1 MVSSLVEPPSLNAGP
16 TLMPA
21 KYTMRISRLTVDK
34 LGVKLYDKV
43 SAVLAELIAN
53 AYDADAQNVAIHAPM
68 GKYLAGKAN
77 GEVQDKGFEIK
88 IEDDGAG
95 MTPNEMQAFFLVIG
109 AERRTDSRRGGVSKR
124 FSRKVMGRKG
134 VGKLA
139 PFGICKVMEVISAGG
154 KLVKED
160 GKTGHRTSH
169 IILNYDD
176 IIAVGDEPDEPYQ
189 PQVGPKDGTLSE
201 VPGTVISLRDFD
213 YRRVSE
219 IDTLA
224 RQIAQRFGIQS
235 QEWQI
240 SLRDNGATSN
250 AHVVGAF
257 DVETMPNTRIN
268 FLEKGKVA
276 GPDGADLRDIEAG
289 FTHEEAF
296 HSVTGWMGYS
306 KAPYRDELM
315 AGVRIYCRG
324 KIAAQSTIFNQRAG
338 FTGEH
343 NIRSYLVGELH
354 ADWLD
359 EDEDLIQTDRR
370 DILWSNEVAAAFQ
383 DWGRRVVKRIG
394 TLSRDPM
401 RKATLELFME
411 TGRVADRIDTQF
423 PTEGQSEIRAKAA
436 DLARMFGRTMNR
448 SDAEDEEIVGNWVNL
463 SLELAPHVT
472 LDAKMREA
480 AEKTNAP
487 FEVLVSLLRTARIA
501 ELASFGRIAED
512 RLKVISRLDGLKDG
526 PDTQEADLQRLIS
539 DAPWLIDPEWAP
551 VTANQTLQ
559 RLRREFATHYE
570 RETGERIDLGNFEH
584 PRKRP
589 DFVLSSQDGIAQIIE
604 IKMPGHKLRNAEMER
619 IVAYHDCME
628 SFLAAN
634 TEFRRRIQDF
644 HITLVCDDVA
654 LSGSQNAALRFMT
667 KLTRLTWR
675 DFLMRTETV
684 HKDFLAEADRQKR
697 LTASRSD

>member
-1 MVSSLVEPPSLNAGP
+1 
-16 TLMPA
+16 MPA

-53 AYDADAQNVAIHAPM
+53 AYDADAQNVTIRAPM

-77 GEVQDKGFEIK
+77 GEVRDKGFEIK

-95 MTPNEMQAFFLVIG
+95 MTPDEMQAFFLVVG
-109 AERRTDSRRGGVSKR
+109 AERRTDSRGDISKR
-124 FSRKVMGRKG
+124 FRRKVMGRKG

-139 PFGICKVMEVISAGG
+139 PFGICKVMEVVSAGG
-154 KLVKED
+154 KPID
-160 GKTGHRTSH
+160 GRDKVGHLTSH
-169 IILNYDD
+169 IILRYED
-176 IIAVGDEPDEPYQ
+176 IITVPDEPDERYEPE
-189 PQVGPKDGTLSE
+189 VGDKDGTLSSRS
-201 VPGTVISLRDFD
+201 GTTIVLREFG
-213 YRRVSE
+213 YRKVS
-219 IDTLA
+219 DVNVLA
-224 RQIAQRFGIQS
+224 RQIAQRFGIRS
-235 QEWQI
+235 RNWHVT
-240 SLRDNGATSN
+240 LRDLASRD
-250 AHVVGAF
+250 ARQVGAF
-257 DVETMPNTRIN
+257 AIDTMPNTRIDFGEN
-268 FLEKGKVA
+268 GEVT
-276 GPDGADLRDIEAG
+276 GPDGADLQGVEAG
-289 FTHEEAF
+289 FTHEGAF
-296 HSVTGWMGYS
+296 HSVTGWMAYS

-324 KIAAQSTIFNQRAG
+324 KIAAQSTVFNQRAG

-359 EDEDLIQTDRR
+359 EEEDLIQTDRR

-401 RKATLELFME
+401 RKATLEVFME
-411 TGRVADRIDTQF
+411 TGQVADRIETQF
-423 PTEGQSEIRAKAA
+423 PSEGQSEIRAKAT
-436 DLARMFGRTMNR
+436 DLAQMFGRTMNR
-448 SDAEDEEIVGNWVNL
+448 SDAEDEEVVGNWVDL

-480 AEKTNAP
+480 AENTKAP

-512 RLKVISRLDGLKDG
+512 RLKVISRLDGLKDRSE
-526 PDTQEADLQRLIS
+526 TQEADLQRLIS

-604 IKMPGHKLRNAEMER
+604 IKRPGHKLTNAEMDR

-628 SFLAAN
+628 SFLAENA
-634 TEFRRRIQDF
+634 EFSRRIQDF
-644 HITLVCDDVA
+644 HITLVCDDLA
-654 LSGSQNAALRFMT
+654 LSGTQNAAIRYMT
-667 KLTRLTWR
+667 AKLTRLTWR

>member
-1 MVSSLVEPPSLNAGP
+1 
-16 TLMPA
+16 MPAKSA

-34 LGVKLYDKV
+34 LGVKLYDRV

-53 AYDADAQNVAIHAPM
+53 AYDADAQNATIHAPM
-68 GKYLAGKAN
+68 GKYLAGKTN
-77 GEVQDKGFEIK
+77 GQVQDKGFEIK

-95 MTPNEMQAFFLVIG
+95 MTPTEMQAFFLVIG
-109 AERRTDSRRGGVSKR
+109 AERRADPRRGGVSKR
-124 FSRKVMGRKG
+124 FQRKVMGRKG

-154 KLVKED
+154 KPIGEQ
-160 GKTGHRTSH
+160 GKAGHQTSH
-169 IILNYDD
+169 IILRYDD
-176 IIAVGDEPDEPYQ
+176 IVATPDEPDERYEPE
-189 PQVGPKDGTLSE
+189 VGDKDGTLS
-201 VPGTVISLRDFD
+201 PRSGTTIALREFD
-213 YRRVSE
+213 YRRVS
-219 IDTLA
+219 DVNVLA
-224 RQIAQRFGIQS
+224 RQIAQRFGIRS
-235 QEWQI
+235 ENWQVT
-240 SLRDNGATSN
+240 LRDLSGGDVTR
-250 AHVVGAF
+250 VGEFAI
-257 DVETMPNTRIN
+257 ETMPNTRIDFREN
-268 FLEKGKVA
+268 GSVT
-276 GPDGADLRDIEAG
+276 GPKGADLQGVEAG
-289 FTHEEAF
+289 FTHEESF
-296 HSVTGWMGYS
+296 RSVTGWMAYP

-324 KIAAQSTIFNQRAG
+324 KIAAQSTVFNQRAG

-383 DWGRRVVKRIG
+383 DWGRRVVRRIG

-411 TGRVADRIDTQF
+411 TGRVEDRIETLF
-423 PTEGQSEIRAKAA
+423 PSESQREIRAKATE
-436 DLARMFGRTMNR
+436 LARMFGRTINR
-448 SDAEDEEIVGNWVNL
+448 SEVEDDEVVGDLVNL

-487 FEVLVSLLRTARIA
+487 FEMLVSLLRTARIA

-512 RLKVISRLDGLKDG
+512 RLKVISRLDGLKDRSE
-526 PDTQEADLQRLIS
+526 TQESELQRLIS

-559 RLRREFATHYE
+559 RLRQEFASHYL
-570 RETGERIDLGNFEH
+570 RETGKRIDLGNFEH
-584 PRKRP
+584 PSRRP

-604 IKMPGHKLRNAEMER
+604 IKRPNHRLTNAEMER

-628 SFLAAN
+628 SFLAENA
-634 TEFRRRIQDF
+634 EFRRRIQDF
-644 HITLVCDDVA
+644 HITLVCDDLA
-654 LSGSQNAALRFMT
+654 LSGSQNAALRYMT

-675 DFLMRTETV
+675 DFLLRTETI

-697 LTASRSD
+697 LAVSRSD

>member
-1 MVSSLVEPPSLNAGP
+1 
-16 TLMPA
+16 MPA

-53 AYDADAQNVAIHAPM
+53 AYDADAQNVTIRAPM

-77 GEVQDKGFEIK
+77 GEVRDKGFEIK

-95 MTPNEMQAFFLVIG
+95 MTPDEMQAFFLVVG
-109 AERRTDSRRGGVSKR
+109 AERRTDSRGDISKR
-124 FSRKVMGRKG
+124 FRRKVMGRKG

-139 PFGICKVMEVISAGG
+139 PFGICKVMEVVSAGG
-154 KLVKED
+154 KPID
-160 GKTGHRTSH
+160 GRDKVGHLTSH
-169 IILNYDD
+169 IILRYED
-176 IIAVGDEPDEPYQ
+176 IITVPDEPDERYEPE
-189 PQVGPKDGTLSE
+189 VGDKDGTLSSRS
-201 VPGTVISLRDFD
+201 GTTIVLREFG
-213 YRRVSE
+213 YRKVS
-219 IDTLA
+219 DVNVLA
-224 RQIAQRFGIQS
+224 RQIAQRFGIRS
-235 QEWQI
+235 RNWHVT
-240 SLRDNGATSN
+240 LRDLASRD
-250 AHVVGAF
+250 ACQVGAF
-257 DVETMPNTRIN
+257 AIDTMPNTRIDFGEN
-268 FLEKGKVA
+268 GEVT
-276 GPDGADLRDIEAG
+276 GPDGADLQGVEAG
-289 FTHEEAF
+289 FTHEGAF
-296 HSVTGWMGYS
+296 HSVTGWMAYS

-324 KIAAQSTIFNQRAG
+324 KIAAQSTVFNQRAG

-359 EDEDLIQTDRR
+359 EEEDLIQTDRR

-401 RKATLELFME
+401 RKATLEVFME
-411 TGRVADRIDTQF
+411 TGQVADRIETQF
-423 PTEGQSEIRAKAA
+423 PSEGQSEIRAKAT
-436 DLARMFGRTMNR
+436 DLAQMFGRTMNR
-448 SDAEDEEIVGNWVNL
+448 SDAEDEEVVGNWVDL

-480 AEKTNAP
+480 AENTKAP

-512 RLKVISRLDGLKDG
+512 RLKVISRLDGLKDRSE
-526 PDTQEADLQRLIS
+526 TQEADLQRLIS

-604 IKMPGHKLRNAEMER
+604 IKRPGHKLTNAEMDR

-628 SFLAAN
+628 SFLAENA
-634 TEFRRRIQDF
+634 EFSRRIQDF
-644 HITLVCDDVA
+644 HITLVCDDLA
-654 LSGSQNAALRFMT
+654 LSGTQNAAIRYMT
-667 KLTRLTWR
+667 AKLTRLTWR

>member
-1 MVSSLVEPPSLNAGP
+1 
-16 TLMPA
+16 MPA

-53 AYDADAQNVAIHAPM
+53 AYDADAQNVTIHAPM

-88 IEDDGAG
+88 IKDDGAG
-95 MTPNEMQAFFLVIG
+95 MTPDEMQAFFLVIG
-109 AERRTDSRRGGVSKR
+109 AERRTDSRRGGVSKQ
-124 FSRKVMGRKG
+124 FKRKVMGRKG

-154 KLVKED
+154 DRMELESGD
-160 GKTGHRTSH
+160 AGHRTSH

-176 IIAVGDEPDEPYQ
+176 IIAVGDEPDERYEPE
-189 PQVGPKDGTLSE
+189 VGDRDGTLS
-201 VPGTVISLRDFD
+201 PHSGTIIMLREFS
-213 YRRVSE
+213 YRKVSAV
-219 IDTLA
+219 DVLA
-224 RQIAQRFGIQS
+224 RQIAQRFGIRS
-235 QEWQI
+235 DKWQVT
-240 SLRDNGATSN
+240 LRDPTS
-250 AHVVGAF
+250 ASALSVSEFAVA
-257 DVETMPNTRIN
+257 TMPNTRIE
-268 FLEKGKVA
+268 FREKGKVT
-276 GPDGADLRDIEAG
+276 GPNGADLQGIEAG
-289 FTHEEAF
+289 FAHEGGF
-296 HSVTGWMGYS
+296 HEVTGWMGYS
-306 KAPYRDELM
+306 KEPYRDELM

-324 KIAAQSTIFNQRAG
+324 KIAAQSTVFNQKAG

-411 TGRVADRIDTQF
+411 TGQVEDRIETLF
-423 PTEGQSEIRAKAA
+423 PAEGQSEIRAKATE
-436 DLARMFGRTMNR
+436 LARMFGRTINR
-448 SDAEDEEIVGNWVNL
+448 SEVEDQEVVGDLVNL

-480 AEKTNAP
+480 AERTNAP
-487 FEVLVSLLRTARIA
+487 FEMLVSLLRTARIA

-512 RLKVISRLDGLKDG
+512 RLKVISRLDGLKDR
-526 PDTQEADLQRLIS
+526 PETQEAELQRLIS

-559 RLRREFATHYE
+559 RLRQEFANHFL

-584 PRKRP
+584 PNKRP
-589 DFVLSSQDGIAQIIE
+589 DFVLSSQDGVAQIIE
-604 IKMPGHKLRNAEMER
+604 IKRPGHSLTNAEMER
-619 IVAYHDCME
+619 IVSYHDCME
-628 SFLAAN
+628 SFLAEN
-634 TEFRRRIQDF
+634 SEFRRRIQDF
-644 HITLVCDDVA
+644 HITLVCDDLA
-654 LSGSQNAALRFMT
+654 LSGSQNAALRYMT

-675 DFLMRTETV
+675 DFLLRTETV

-697 LTASRSD
+697 LAVSRSD

>member
-1 MVSSLVEPPSLNAGP
+1 
-16 TLMPA
+16 MPA

-53 AYDADAQNVAIHAPM
+53 AYDADAQNVTIHAPM

-77 GEVQDKGFEIK
+77 GELQDKGFEIK

-95 MTPNEMQAFFLVIG
+95 MTPKEMQAFFLVIG
-109 AERRTDSRRGGVSKR
+109 AERRTDSRRGGVSKQ
-124 FSRKVMGRKG
+124 FKRKVMGRKG

-154 KLVKED
+154 DRMELESGD
-160 GKTGHRTSH
+160 AGHRTSH

-176 IIAVGDEPDEPYQ
+176 IIAVGDEPDERYEPE
-189 PQVGPKDGTLSE
+189 VGDRDGTLS
-201 VPGTVISLRDFD
+201 PHSGTIIMLREFS
-213 YRRVSE
+213 YRKVSAV
-219 IDTLA
+219 DVLA
-224 RQIAQRFGIQS
+224 RQIAQRFGIRS
-235 QEWQI
+235 DKWQVT
-240 SLRDNGATSN
+240 LRDPTS
-250 AHVVGAF
+250 ASASSVGEFA
-257 DVETMPNTRIN
+257 VATMPNTRIE
-268 FLEKGKVA
+268 FREKGKVT
-276 GPDGADLRDIEAG
+276 GPNGADLRDIEAG
-289 FTHEEAF
+289 FAHEGGF
-296 HSVTGWMGYS
+296 HEVTGWMGYS
-306 KAPYRDELM
+306 KEPYRDELM

-324 KIAAQSTIFNQRAG
+324 KIAAQSTVFNQKAG

-411 TGRVADRIDTQF
+411 TGQVEDRIETLF
-423 PTEGQSEIRAKAA
+423 PAEGQSEIRAKAA
-436 DLARMFGRTMNR
+436 ELARMFGRTINR
-448 SDAEDEEIVGNWVNL
+448 SEVEDQEVVGDLVSL

-480 AEKTNAP
+480 AERTNAP
-487 FEVLVSLLRTARIA
+487 FEMLVSLLRTARIA

-512 RLKVISRLDGLKDG
+512 RLKVISRLDGLKDR
-526 PDTQEADLQRLIS
+526 PETQEAELQRLIS

-559 RLRREFATHYE
+559 RLRQEFANHYL
-570 RETGERIDLGNFEH
+570 RETGEPIDLGNFEH
-584 PRKRP
+584 PNKRP
-589 DFVLSSQDGIAQIIE
+589 DFVLSSQDGVAQIIE
-604 IKMPGHKLRNAEMER
+604 IKRPGHSLTNAEMER
-619 IVAYHDCME
+619 IVSYHDCME
-628 SFLAAN
+628 SFLAEN
-634 TEFRRRIQDF
+634 SEFRRRIQDF
-644 HITLVCDDVA
+644 HITLVCDDLA
-654 LSGSQNAALRFMT
+654 LSGSQNAALRYMT

-675 DFLMRTETV
+675 DFLLRTETV

-697 LTASRSD
+697 LAVSRSD

>member
-1 MVSSLVEPPSLNAGP
+1 
-16 TLMPA
+16 MPA

-53 AYDADAQNVAIHAPM
+53 AYDADAQNVTIHAPM
-68 GKYLAGKAN
+68 GKFLASKAQ
-77 GEVQDKGFEIK
+77 GQVQDKGFEIK

-95 MTPNEMQAFFLVIG
+95 MTPQEMQAFFLVIG

-124 FSRKVMGRKG
+124 FRRKVMGRKG

-154 KLVKED
+154 KPIHER
-160 GKTGHRTSH
+160 GKTGHLTSH
-169 IILNYDD
+169 IILRYHD
-176 IIAVGDEPDEPYQ
+176 IMAIPDEPDERREPDYE
-189 PQVGPKDGTLSE
+189 PGIGDKDGTLS
-201 VPGTVISLRDFD
+201 PHSGTTIVLREFG
-213 YRRVSE
+213 YRKVS
-219 IDTLA
+219 DTKVLA
-224 RQIAQRFGIQS
+224 RQIAQRFGIRS
-235 QEWQI
+235 ENWQVT
-240 SLRDNGATSN
+240 LRDPTSGD
-250 AHVVGAF
+250 ACPVGAF
-257 DVETMPNTRIN
+257 AVDTMPNTHID
-268 FLEKGKVA
+268 FLESGEVT
-276 GPDGADLRDIEAG
+276 GPDGARLQGVEAG
-289 FTHEEAF
+289 FTHEAF
-296 HSVTGWMGYS
+296 HKVTGWMAYS
-306 KAPYRDELM
+306 KAPYSDELM

-324 KIAAQSTIFNQRAG
+324 KIAAQSTVFNQKAG

-359 EDEDLIQTDRR
+359 EEEDLIQTDRR

-401 RKATLELFME
+401 RKATLDVFME
-411 TGRVADRIDTQF
+411 TGQVADRIEKQF
-423 PTEGQSEIRAKAA
+423 PSEGQSEIRAKATY
-436 DLARMFGRTMNR
+436 LARMFGRTMNR
-448 SDAEDEEIVGNWVNL
+448 ADAEDQEIVGDWVTL

-512 RLKVISRLDGLKDG
+512 RLKVISRLDGLKDRS
-526 PDTQEADLQRLIS
+526 DTQEADLQRLIA

-551 VTANQTLQ
+551 VIANQTLQ
-559 RLRREFATHYE
+559 QLRREFANHYE
-570 RETGERIDLGNFEH
+570 RETGERIDLNNFEH

-604 IKMPGHKLRNAEMER
+604 IKRPGHKLTNAEMER
-619 IVAYHDCME
+619 IVTYHDCME
-628 SFLAAN
+628 SFLQAN
-634 TEFRRRIQDF
+634 AEFRKRIQDF
-644 HITLVCDDVA
+644 HITLVCDNLA
-654 LSGSQNAALRFMT
+654 LSGSQKAALRFMT

-697 LTASRSD
+697 LAVSRSD

>member
-1 MVSSLVEPPSLNAGP
+1 
-16 TLMPA
+16 MPA

-53 AYDADAQNVAIHAPM
+53 AYDADALNVTIHAPM
-68 GKYLAGKAN
+68 GKFLATKAH
-77 GEVQDKGFEIK
+77 GQVKDKGFEIK

-95 MTPNEMQAFFLVIG
+95 MTPDEMQAFFLVIG
-109 AERRTDSRRGGVSKR
+109 AERRTDPQRGGVSKR
-124 FSRKVMGRKG
+124 FKRKVMGRKG

-154 KLVKED
+154 KPIWKGGD
-160 GKTGHRTSH
+160 AGHLTSH
-169 IILNYDD
+169 IILRYDD
-176 IIAVGDEPDEPYQ
+176 IVAIPDEPDERYEPE
-189 PQVGPKDGTLSE
+189 VGDQDGTLS
-201 VPGTVISLRDFD
+201 PRSGTSIMLREFD
-213 YRRVSE
+213 YRKVSD
-219 IDTLA
+219 INVLA
-224 RQIAQRFGIQS
+224 RQIAQRFGIRS
-235 QEWQI
+235 RNWQVT
-240 SLRDNGATSN
+240 LRDLDGDDASSVDEF
-250 AHVVGAF
+250 A
-257 DVETMPNTRIN
+257 VETMPNTRISFRKN
-268 FLEKGKVA
+268 GRVT
-276 GPDGADLRDIEAG
+276 GPNGADLQGIEAG
-289 FTHEEAF
+289 FTHEETF
-296 HSVTGWMGYS
+296 RSVTGWMGYS
-306 KAPYRDELM
+306 KVPYRDELM

-324 KIAAQSTIFNQRAG
+324 KIAAQSTLFNQSAG

-401 RKATLELFME
+401 RKATLDVFME
-411 TGRVADRIDTQF
+411 TGQVADRIEKQF
-423 PTEGQSEIRAKAA
+423 PSEGQSEIRAKAT

-448 SDAEDEEIVGNWVNL
+448 ADAEDEEVVGDWVTL

-512 RLKVISRLDGLKDG
+512 RLKVISRLDGLKDRS
-526 PDTQEADLQRLIS
+526 DTQEADLQRLIA

-551 VTANQTLQ
+551 VIANQTLQ
-559 RLRREFATHYE
+559 QLRREFANHYE
-570 RETGERIDLGNFEH
+570 RETGEQIDLDNFEH
-584 PRKRP
+584 PRRRP

-604 IKMPGHKLRNAEMER
+604 IKRPGHKLTNAEMER
-619 IVAYHDCME
+619 IVTYHDCME

-634 TEFRRRIQDF
+634 AEFRRRIQDF
-644 HITLVCDDVA
+644 HITLVCDNLA

-667 KLTRLTWR
+667 KLTRLTWQ

-697 LTASRSD
+697 LAVSGSD

>member
-1 MVSSLVEPPSLNAGP
+1 MHP
-16 TLMPA
+16 

-53 AYDADAQNVAIHAPM
+53 AYDADAEQVTIHAPM
-68 GKYLAGKAN
+68 GKYLALKVDGRLR
-77 GEVQDKGFEIK
+77 DKGFEIK

-95 MTPNEMQAFFLVIG
+95 MTPTEMQEFFLVVG
-109 AERRTDSRRGGVSKR
+109 AERREDARRGPLSKR
-124 FSRKVMGRKG
+124 FGRAVMGRKG

-139 PFGICKVMEVISAGG
+139 PFGICKVMEVLSAGG
-154 KLVKED
+154 EKTTAED
-160 GKTGHRTSH
+160 GEAGFRTSH

-176 IIAVGDEPDEPYQ
+176 IVAVGDEPDARYEPEI
-189 PQVGPKDGTLSE
+189 GDKDGTLSRNT
-201 VPGTVISLRDFD
+201 GTTIALREFD
-213 YRRVSE
+213 SRKVSN
-219 IDTLA
+219 IDVLA
-224 RQIAQRFGIQS
+224 RQVAQRFGIRS
-235 QEWQI
+235 SNWQVA
-240 SLRDNGATSN
+240 LRDTVDAGPP
-250 AHVVGAF
+250 HVVGEF
-257 DVETMPNTRIN
+257 NIVTMPNTRLT
-268 FLEKGKVA
+268 FSAQRTVA
-276 GPDGADLRDIEAG
+276 GPDGAALEDLEAG
-289 FTHEEAF
+289 FTHEGSF
-296 HSVTGWMGYS
+296 YPVNGWMAYS
-306 KAPYRDELM
+306 KSPYRDELM

-324 KIAAQSTIFNQRAG
+324 KIAAQTMVFNQRAG

-359 EDEDLIQTDRR
+359 KDEDLIQTDRR
-370 DILWSNEVAAAFQ
+370 DILWSNDLAAAFQ
-383 DWGRRVVKRIG
+383 DRGQRMVKHIG

-423 PTEGQSEIRAKAA
+423 PGENQADIRANAT
-436 DLARMFGRTMNR
+436 DLAHMFGRTMSR
-448 SDAEDEEIVGNWVNL
+448 AEAQDEGVVGDYVNL
-463 SLELAPHVT
+463 TLELAPHVT
-472 LDAKMREA
+472 LDSKMREA

-526 PDTQEADLQRLIS
+526 AETQEADLQHLIA

-559 RLRREFATHYE
+559 RLRREFAEHYH
-570 RETGERIDLGNFEH
+570 RETGERIELAHFEH
-584 PRKRP
+584 PNKRP

-604 IKMPGHKLRNAEMER
+604 IKRPQHKLTNTEMER

-628 SFLAAN
+628 SFLQQNA
-634 TEFRRRIQDF
+634 EFKKRIQDF

-654 LSGSQNAALRFMT
+654 LSGSQNAALRYMT

-675 DFLMRTETV
+675 DFLLRTETV
-684 HKDFLAEADRQKR
+684 HKDFLAEAGRQKR
-697 LTASRSD
+697 LAISGSDS

>member
-1 MVSSLVEPPSLNAGP
+1 
-16 TLMPA
+16 MPA

-53 AYDADAQNVAIHAPM
+53 AYDADAQNVTIHAPM

-77 GEVQDKGFEIK
+77 GEVRDKGFEIK

-95 MTPNEMQAFFLVIG
+95 MTPDEMQAFFLVIG
-109 AERRTDSRRGGVSKR
+109 AERRTDSRRGDVSKH
-124 FSRKVMGRKG
+124 FKRKVMGRKG

-139 PFGICKVMEVISAGG
+139 PFGICKVMEVVSAGG
-154 KLVKED
+154 DPVTER
-160 GKTGHRTSH
+160 GETGHLTSH
-169 IILNYDD
+169 IVLRYDE
-176 IIAVGDEPDEPYQ
+176 IVAIPDEPDERYEPE
-189 PQVGPKDGTLSE
+189 VGDKDGTLSRRS
-201 VPGTVISLRDFD
+201 GTTIALREFD
-213 YRRVSE
+213 YRKISDV
-219 IDTLA
+219 DVLA
-224 RQIAQRFGIQS
+224 RQIAQRFGIRS
-235 QEWQI
+235 KNWQV
-240 SLRDNGATSN
+240 SLRDVADGTSSP
-250 AHVVGAF
+250 VGEFAI
-257 DVETMPNTRIN
+257 ETMPNTRVDFHEN
-268 FLEKGKVA
+268 GRA
-276 GPDGADLRDIEAG
+276 TGPDGAGLQDIEAG
-289 FTHEEAF
+289 FTHEGNF
-296 HSVTGWMGYS
+296 RSVTGWMAYS
-306 KAPYRDELM
+306 KAPYRDEEM

-324 KIAAQSTIFNQRAG
+324 KIAAQSTVFNQKAG

-383 DWGRRVVKRIG
+383 NWGRRVVKRIG

-411 TGRVADRIDTQF
+411 TGQVEDRIETLF
-423 PTEGQSEIRAKAA
+423 PADGQSEIRAKATE
-436 DLARMFGRTMNR
+436 LARMFGRTINR
-448 SDAEDEEIVGNWVNL
+448 SEVEDEEVVGDLVNL

-480 AEKTNAP
+480 AERTNAP
-487 FEVLVSLLRTARIA
+487 FDMLVSLLRTARIA

-512 RLKVISRLDGLKDG
+512 RLKVISRLDGLKDR
-526 PDTQEADLQRLIS
+526 PETREAELQRLIS

-551 VTANQTLQ
+551 VTANRTLQ
-559 RLRREFATHYE
+559 RLRQEFANHYLQ
-570 RETGERIDLGNFEH
+570 ETGERIDLGDIEH
-584 PRKRP
+584 PNKRP

-604 IKMPGHKLRNAEMER
+604 IKRPGHSLTNAEMER

-628 SFLAAN
+628 SFLAQNAK
-634 TEFRRRIQDF
+634 FRTRIQDF
-644 HITLVCDDVA
+644 HITLVCDEVA
-654 LSGSQNAALRFMT
+654 LSGSQNAALRYMT
-667 KLTRLTWR
+667 PKLTRLTWR
-675 DFLMRTETV
+675 DFLLRTEII

-697 LTASRSD
+697 LAVSRSD

>member
-1 MVSSLVEPPSLNAGP
+1 
-16 TLMPA
+16 MPN

-53 AYDADAQNVAIHAPM
+53 AYDADAEQVTIRAPM
-68 GKYLAGKAN
+68 GKYLASKAD
-77 GEVQDKGFEIK
+77 GQLRDRGFDVTV
-88 IEDDGAG
+88 EDDGAG
-95 MTPNEMQAFFLVIG
+95 MTPGQMQEFFLVIG
-109 AERRTDSRRGGVSKR
+109 AERRRDPRRGPVSKR
-124 FSRKVMGRKG
+124 FGRQVMGRKG

-139 PFGICKVMEVISAGG
+139 PFGICRVMEVLSAGG
-154 KLVKED
+154 E
-160 GKTGHRTSH
+160 KTEAENGEVGYRTSH
-169 IILNYDD
+169 IVLKYDD
-176 IIAVGDEPDEPYQ
+176 IVAVGDEPDERYEPK
-189 PQVGPKDGTLSE
+189 VGAKDGTLSRNS
-201 VPGTVISLRDFD
+201 GTTITLRNFD
-213 YRRVSE
+213 YRKVSN
-219 IDTLA
+219 IDVLA
-224 RQIAQRFGIQS
+224 RQIAQRFGIRS
-235 QEWQI
+235 SNWQVT
-240 SLRDNGATSN
+240 LCDTAGGEDP
-250 AHVVGAF
+250 HVVGEFSIA
-257 DVETMPNTRIN
+257 TMPNTRLT
-268 FLEKGKVA
+268 FTRRMVS
-276 GPDGADLRDIEAG
+276 GPDGAAVQDLEAG
-289 FTHEEAF
+289 FTHEGRFYPVE
-296 HSVTGWMGYS
+296 GWMAYS

-324 KIAAQSTIFNQRAG
+324 KIAAQTMVFNQRAG

-370 DILWSNEVAAAFQ
+370 DVLWSNELAAAFQ
-383 DWGRRVVKRIG
+383 DWGQQVVKRIG

-401 RKATLELFME
+401 RKATLEMFLE
-411 TGRVADRIDTQF
+411 TGHVADRIDQQF
-423 PTEGQSEIRAKAA
+423 PSRSQAEIRSNAT
-436 DLARMFGRTMNR
+436 DLARMFGRTMSR
-448 SDAEDEEIVGNWVNL
+448 TEVEDERVVSDYVNL

-512 RLKVISRLDGLKDG
+512 RLKVISRLAGLKDRS
-526 PDTQEADLQRLIS
+526 DTQEADLQRLIG

-559 RLRREFATHYE
+559 RLRLEFAEHYL
-570 RETGERIDLGNFEH
+570 RETGEQINLADFEH
-584 PRKRP
+584 PNKRP

-604 IKMPGHKLRNAEMER
+604 IKRPNHKLTNAEMER

-628 SFLAAN
+628 SFLQENA
-634 TEFRRRIQDF
+634 EFKKRIQDF

-654 LSGSQNAALRFMT
+654 VSGSQNAALRYMT

-675 DFLMRTETV
+675 DFLLRTETV
-684 HKDFLAEADRQKR
+684 HKDFLAEAGRQKR
-697 LTASRSD
+697 LAIAGDD